1 MKLAA
6 LPFDFAPR
14 RRRVSLP
21 TQALVL
27 AFALIL
33 AWQGFELAH
42 AFAARQR
49 EAGELARLAA
59 TPRAVAPVPGSRSDP
74 AAAARVRSARLIAKT
89 LATPWG
95 DLIAS
100 LEDAPQDA
108 VALIAVEPSVSK
120 QTLRLTAEARDVKA
134 MLAYL
139 AALQADRRLSGL
151 MLVSHQVQVQAP
163 GSPVRFRVQAT
174 WGVRS

>member
-1 MKLAA
+1 MKLAP
-6 LPFDFAPR
+6 LPFDFAPGA
-14 RRRVSLP
+14 RRVSLP

-27 AFALIL
+27 ALAGIL
-33 AWQGFELAH
+33 AWQGFELAQ
-42 AFAARQR
+42 AYAARQR

-59 TPRAVAPVPGSRSDP
+59 PPRAVAPVPAVRIDP
-74 AAAARVRSARLIAKT
+74 VDAARLRSARLIAQT
-89 LATPWG
+89 LATPWS

-120 QTLRLTAEARDVKA
+120 QTIQLTAEARDAKA
-134 MLAYL
+134 MLTYL
-139 AALQADRRLSGL
+139 AALQADRRLSGV

-174 WGVRS
+174 WGARS